1 MKEIWKDIEGYEGL
15 YQVSSH
21 GRVKS
26 MERHL
31 IAKGGRCYNRRESI
45 LTARKFQKGYLGVGL
60 YNGSGIRRMFQI
72 HRLVAQAFI
81 PNPQNFP
88 QVNHKNE
95 NKKDNR
101 AENLEW
107 CTGSYNMNY
116 GSRKE
121 KAIASIRKSR
131 GTANRKVVQMTLE
144 GKEIARYNIPSE
156 ASRATGI
163 QKSQIYYCCAKKPY
177 YHTAG
182 GYRWAFVEED
192 P

>member
-1 MKEIWKDIEGYEGL
+1 M
-15 YQVSSH
+15 
-21 GRVKS
+21 
-26 MERHL
+26 
-31 IAKGGRCYNRRESI
+31 
-45 LTARKFQKGYLGVGL
+45 GVGL
-60 YNGSGIRRMFQI
+60 YNGSGIRRTFQI

-81 PNPQNFP
+81 HNPQNFP

-107 CTGSYNMNY
+107 CTGLYNMNY

-121 KAIASIRKSR
+121 RTIASLRKSR

-144 GKEIARYNIPSE
+144 GKEIARYKIPSE

-163 QKSQIYYCCAKKPY
+163 QKSQIYYCCAKKPH

-192 P
+192 H